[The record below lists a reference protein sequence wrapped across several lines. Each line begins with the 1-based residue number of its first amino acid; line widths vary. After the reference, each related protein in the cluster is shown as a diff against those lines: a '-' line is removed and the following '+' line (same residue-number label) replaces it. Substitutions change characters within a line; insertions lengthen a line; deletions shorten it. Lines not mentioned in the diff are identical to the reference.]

1 MTILDAMRD
10 PQLFGPWFADRASWR
25 PWETFLA
32 ALFGLPSDEDSAA
45 ALFSQH
51 TGRTVPPTQPA
62 HEANF
67 RVLGSG
73 PRGSAPAGDL
83 RVRPY
88 PLVPSCAVLSGV
100 VLSGMLVRRY
110 PNQILPTCRTHVRSG
125 SAAEGPARRAAWS

>member
-51 TGRTVPPTQPA
+51 TGRTVPPTQPGTA
-62 HEANF
+62 
-67 RVLGSG
+67 LQ
-73 PRGSAPAGDL
+73 PAVCVHTG
-83 RVRPY
+83 
-88 PLVPSCAVLSGV
+88 CVLSAHAFGEPTH
-100 VLSGMLVRRY
+100 LAAGLTNWQPGM
-110 PNQILPTCRTHVRSG
+110 TS
-125 SAAEGPARRAAWS
+125 